1 MSKIPVVSRR
11 RALMRALAA
20 GAVAPMLPALAGTE
34 AGSKVLRKPIP
45 ATGERIPVIGLGTS
59 GVFEVGSS
67 EAERRGPLQALAA
80 LQGLGNAMVDTSP
93 MYGEAEQVI
102 AELLPKLPEPSRFF
116 LATKVWTRGKRA
128 GIQQM
133 NESSRLLGSAT
144 IDLMQVHNLVDW
156 RTHVNTL
163 RDWKAGGRIR
173 YIGIT
178 HYREDAH
185 DDLMRVMQALPDL
198 DFVQVNYS
206 LLEAAAERRLLPMA
220 LDRGIAII
228 ANRPFA
234 RGGWFSLTRGRSLP
248 AWATEQGIGS
258 WAQFGLKWIV
268 SHPGVTCSIP
278 GTGNAKHMLD
288 NMQAASG
295 QLLDQATRERMRNYL
310 RDI

>member
-1 MSKIPVVSRR
+1 MSNTPFDRRR
-11 RALMRALAA
+11 RAVLRALAA
-20 GAVAPMLPALAGTE
+20 GAATPMLPALAAD
-34 AGSKVLRKPIP
+34 AGNTVLRKPIP
-45 ATGERIPVIGLGTS
+45 ASGERLPVVGLGTS

-102 AELLPKLPEPSRFF
+102 GELLPKLPRPAGFF

-128 GIQQM
+128 GVAQM

-156 RTHVNTL
+156 RTHVDTL
-163 RDWKAGGRIR
+163 REWKARGRIR
-173 YIGIT
+173 YMGIT
-178 HYREDAH
+178 HYRDDAH
-185 DDLMRVMQALPDL
+185 ADLMRVMQALPDL

-206 LLEAAAERRLLPMA
+206 LLEPAAENRLLPLA
-220 LDRGIAII
+220 LERGTAII

-234 RGGWFSLTRGRSLP
+234 RGGWFRLTRGRSLP
-248 AWATEQGIGS
+248 AWAAEAGIGS

-268 SHPGVTCSIP
+268 SHPAVTCTIP
-278 GTGNAKHMLD
+278 GTGNARHMLD

-295 QLLDQATRERMRNYL
+295 QFLDQATRQRMRDYL
-310 RDI
+310 QDI